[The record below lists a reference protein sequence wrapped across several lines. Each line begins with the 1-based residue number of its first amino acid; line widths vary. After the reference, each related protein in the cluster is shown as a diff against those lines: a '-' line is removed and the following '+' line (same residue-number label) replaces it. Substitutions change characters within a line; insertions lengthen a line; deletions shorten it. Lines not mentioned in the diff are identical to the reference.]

1 MNLEFATANRILFGP
16 GTLKQVGPI
25 AASFGKEAI
34 IITGSNPDRAQ
45 PLFAELAAHGI
56 EYSTF
61 SVSDE
66 PTVEDTLS
74 ILHATRNTQHD
85 FVIAFGG
92 GSVLDMG
99 KAIAALLTNPGD
111 PLDYLEVVGKGQ
123 PLKQPSASLIA
134 IPTTSGTGSEVTRN
148 AVLAVPEKGVKV
160 SMRSPTMLP
169 KVAIVDP
176 LLTLSVPPNIT
187 AFTGMDALTQCLEP
201 LVSSRANPLTDGIA
215 WEGLRRASVSLQKA
229 VEHGSD
235 ASARESMSF
244 ASLCGGLALANS
256 GLGAVHGFA
265 GPFGGMFHA
274 PHGGIC
280 AALLAPVM
288 EANLKALTERAPQH
302 PALPRFTEIAQLLTG
317 DRDATAADG
326 VRWVA
331 DLTRTLKIQPLS
343 AYEFSQS
350 DFDSLIA
357 KSQAASSMKANP
369 IPLTDGELAKILE
382 KAL

>member
-1 MNLEFATANRILFGP
+1 MNFEFATANRIIFGP
-16 GTLKQVGPI
+16 GTLKQVGAL
-25 AASFGKEAI
+25 AASFGTQAI
-34 IITGSNPDRAQ
+34 VITGSKPDRAQ
-45 PLFAELAAHGI
+45 PLFAELSANGV
-56 EYSTF
+56 EYTTF

-66 PTVEDTLS
+66 PTVDDALS
-74 ILHATRNTQHD
+74 IKSALRTPHSAM
-85 FVIAFGG
+85 VIAFGG

-111 PLDYLEVVGKGQ
+111 PLDYLEVVGKGKS
-123 PLKQPSASLIA
+123 PSQPSAPLIA

-148 AVLAVPEKGVKV
+148 AVLAVPEKQVKV
-160 SMRSPTMLP
+160 SMRGASMLP
-169 KVAIVDP
+169 RVALVDP
-176 LLTLSVPPNIT
+176 LLTLSVPANVT

-215 WEGLRRASVSLQKA
+215 WEGLRRAARSLQKA
-229 VEHGSD
+229 VENGSD
-235 ASARESMSF
+235 AAAREEMSF

-288 EANLKALTERAPQH
+288 EANLKALSERAPQH
-302 PALPRFTEIAQLLTG
+302 PALARYSEIARLLTG
-317 DRDATAADG
+317 QPDAGAADG

-331 DLTRTLKIQPLS
+331 ELTRALKIQPLS

-350 DFDSLIA
+350 DFATLISKA
-357 KSQAASSMKANP
+357 QAASSMKANP
-369 IPLTDGELAKILE
+369 LPLTDGELAGILE
-382 KAL
+382 RAI

>member
-1 MNLEFATANRILFGP
+1 MNFEFATANRIIFGP

-25 AASFGKEAI
+25 AASLGKQAI
-34 IITGSNPDRAQ
+34 VITGSKPERAQ
-45 PLFAELAAHGI
+45 PLFDELSANGI
-56 EYSTF
+56 DHTTF
-61 SVSDE
+61 TVTDE
-66 PTVEDTLS
+66 PTVADTLAIKS
-74 ILHATRNTQHD
+74 AITNPQSAI
-85 FVIAFGG
+85 VIAFGG

-111 PLDYLEVVGKGQ
+111 PLDYLEVVGKGK
-123 PLKQPSASLIA
+123 PPSQASAPMIA

-148 AVLAVPEKGVKV
+148 SVLAVPEKQVKV

-176 LLTLSVPPNIT
+176 LLTLSVPPNVT

-215 WEGLRRASVSLQKA
+215 WEGLRRAARSLQRA
-229 VEHGSD
+229 VENGSD
-235 ASARESMSF
+235 AAAREEMAF

-274 PHGGIC
+274 PHGAIC

-288 EANLKALTERAPQH
+288 QANVNALRERAPQH
-302 PALPRFTEIAQLLTG
+302 PALARFATIAEVVCDSSLVEVEDGIERIAALTKN
-317 DRDATAADG
+317 
-326 VRWVA
+326 
-331 DLTRTLKIQPLS
+331 LKISLLS
-343 AYEFSQS
+343 SYGFSRS
-350 DFDSLIA
+350 DFATLIPKA
-357 KSQAASSMKANP
+357 QAASSMKANP
-369 IPLTDGELAKILE
+369 IPLTDAELTSILE
-382 KAL
+382 QAL